1 MDSLTLIM
9 FVLAIGLTVAGFA
22 AKRGR
27 SAISGIAA
35 LVGIVAVCE
44 ILTDP
49 DVTGW
54 DVSLTIIPMVLI
66 VGLDC
71 IHAIKELDQ

>member
-1 MDSLTLIM
+1 MDSLTLIV
-9 FVLAIGLTVAGFA
+9 FILAVVLTVAGFA

-35 LVGIVAVCE
+35 VIGTVAVCK

-49 DVTGW
+49 EIVGW
-54 DVSLTIIPMVLI
+54 DVSLTIIPMILI

-71 IHAIKELDQ
+71 IHAIKEVGE